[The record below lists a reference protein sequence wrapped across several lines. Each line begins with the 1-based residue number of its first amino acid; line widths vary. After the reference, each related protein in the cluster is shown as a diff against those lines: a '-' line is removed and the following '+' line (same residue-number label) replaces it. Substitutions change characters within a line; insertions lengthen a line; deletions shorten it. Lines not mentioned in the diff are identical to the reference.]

1 MLPSCPLTS
10 RDAEIGHYIR
20 RRLLR
25 ICVCVCLKVFHD
37 SFLCLKY
44 ASRTSIPS
52 YCRSHFYAILPGTV
66 LPIQA
71 SSLLGWS
78 LYLVLT
84 MVLVRFCQCYWA
96 TTSST
101 SSIGECNALDAG
113 SCKSAF
119 GSTFCT
125 WSSWTFLL
133 FYFVFQ
139 PNATW
144 STLDATQPTML
155 LQLHHHG
162 HGTVEH
168 SCRCC
173 FCFCVGRL

>member
-1 MLPSCPLTS
+1 MSVNLQGCGNWSLYTAAS
-10 RDAEIGHYIR
+10 SAN
-20 RRLLR
+20 L
-25 ICVCVCLKVFHD
+25 CVCVCLKVFHD

-44 ASRTSIPS
+44 ASRTPIPS

-71 SSLLGWS
+71 PSIFGWS

-133 FYFVFQ
+133 FYFVSQ

-162 HGTVEH
+162 HGTVFVSVLAGCE
-168 SCRCC
+168 CR
-173 FCFCVGRL
+173 